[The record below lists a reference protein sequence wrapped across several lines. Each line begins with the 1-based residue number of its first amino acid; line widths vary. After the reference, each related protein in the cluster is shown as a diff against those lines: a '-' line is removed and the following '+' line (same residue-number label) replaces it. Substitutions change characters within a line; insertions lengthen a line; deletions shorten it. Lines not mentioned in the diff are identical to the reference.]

1 MNSLDLFNT
10 TYTEE
15 IYQISPPPTVIIN
28 KGWKELAEGEVELL
42 SKILNSVRISLAS
55 VKILEMSDLD
65 LSQMSEKPAQ
75 LICFGSQVR
84 GLQLY
89 EVIETPETRLV
100 VADNLTVLSKDDQL
114 KKRLWTSLKQL
125 FSL

>member
-1 MNSLDLFNT
+1 MNSADLFKT

-15 IYQISPPPTVIIN
+15 IYHISPPPTVIIN
-28 KGWKELAEGEVELL
+28 KGWKELTEDEIALL
-42 SKILNSVRISLAS
+42 SKILNSVRQSLAS
-55 VKILEMSDLD
+55 VKILEMPALD
-65 LSQMSEKPAQ
+65 LSQMSEKPAE
-75 LICFGSQVR
+75 LICFGSQVT

-100 VADNLTVLSKDDQL
+100 VADNLSVLSKDDQL